1 MKAAATKRFV
11 LDASVAVA
19 WCFEDEATKFTESVL
34 DLLSAGA
41 EALVPAI
48 WPVEVANALLIAE
61 RRKRIAWRRSRPCFK
76 ESPPC
81 PSRSSPSMRPAP
93 STTSFPL
100 RVNSLYPDTTPLT
113 WTSPCGKASRWPR
126 WMSNCAARRRPRASS
141 CCRSEYG
148 GEVAVFCNRLES
160 W

>member
-48 WPVEVANALLIAE
+48 WPVEVVNALLIAE
-61 RRKRIAWRRSRPCFK
+61 RRNRILLAQVTALLQRIAALPITVL
-76 ESPPC
+76 PID
-81 PSRSSPSMRPAP
+81 
-93 STTSFPL
+93 PL
-100 RVNSLYPDTTPLT
+100 RAFDHILPVARQQSLSAYDAAYLDLALRQGLPLATLDEQLRRAAKTTGVVLL
-113 WTSPCGKASRWPR
+113 S
-126 WMSNCAARRRPRASS
+126 
-141 CCRSEYG
+141 
-148 GEVAVFCNRLES
+148 
-160 W
+160 

>member
-19 WCFEDEATKFTESVL
+19 WCFEDEATKFTEGVL

-61 RRKRIAWRRSRPCFK
+61 RRNRMSWRRSRPFF
-76 ESPPC
+76 EN
-81 PSRSSPSMRPAP
+81 RRPAHRGP
-93 STTSFPL
+93 SH
-100 RVNSLYPDTTPLT
+100 
-113 WTSPCGKASRWPR
+113 
-126 WMSNCAARRRPRASS
+126 
-141 CCRSEYG
+141 
-148 GEVAVFCNRLES
+148 
-160 W
+160 